1 MVDSAT
7 IRRDVAALVP
17 EVRERA
23 DEVAALRRLPHDLV
37 TSLKRSGAFRMPMP
51 RSWGG
56 PEMSLREQNEVV
68 ETLSAADPS
77 VGWCVMIGSD
87 AGFYSAFM
95 DDDAGREIW
104 PDLDMAT
111 AGWMFPAGRAVPVAG
126 GYRISGRWAFG
137 SGCTHADVIAG
148 GCLVVDDAGT
158 MITGDGGHVRV
169 LAACAPAGSFEI
181 IDTWRTTG
189 LAGSGSNDYTCTDLF
204 VPERHTFWFTGGSRR
219 QGPLYRF
226 PGAFFANMQG
236 VPLGLARRAIDEAV
250 GIARTRVLLPQH
262 VHMRDVPRVRE
273 AVAEAEMLLRSTRS
287 YVYDSIDAAWAR
299 WEAGEDATPRE
310 RADLALARV
319 QAFRTAKQIALAMVQ
334 LAGTQAIY
342 STSILDRLVRDAIT
356 INQHIVVSPVFVES
370 VGALLLDVEPDGLM
384 SILV

>member
-1 MVDSAT
+1 
-7 IRRDVAALVP
+7 
-17 EVRERA
+17 
-23 DEVAALRRLPHDLV
+23 
-37 TSLKRSGAFRMPMP
+37 
-51 RSWGG
+51 
-56 PEMSLREQNEVV
+56 
-68 ETLSAADPS
+68 
-77 VGWCVMIGSD
+77 
-87 AGFYSAFM
+87 
-95 DDDAGREIW
+95 
-104 PDLDMAT
+104 
-111 AGWMFPAGRAVPVAG
+111 
-126 GYRISGRWAFG
+126 
-137 SGCTHADVIAG
+137 
-148 GCLVVDDAGT
+148 
-158 MITGDGGHVRV
+158 
-169 LAACAPAGSFEI
+169 
-181 IDTWRTTG
+181 
-189 LAGSGSNDYTCTDLF
+189 
-204 VPERHTFWFTGGSRR
+204 
-219 QGPLYRF
+219 
-226 PGAFFANMQG
+226 MQG

-370 VGALLLDVEPDGLM
+370 VGALLLDVAPDGLM